1 HNYGL
6 TSRDRAMNF
15 AATNCAQAASVF
27 AKALVDGRRLDTITV
42 EKSPV
47 SRMNSD
53 CWELY
58 LTFTDPDNGSR
69 ATRVFNFTI

>member
-1 HNYGL
+1 
-6 TSRDRAMNF
+6 M
-15 AATNCAQAASVF
+15 
-27 AKALVDGRRLDTITV
+27 TV

-47 SRMNSD
+47 CRMNSD

-69 ATRVFNFTI
+69 ATRVFNFTIDVSELIPVTVGAPKSWIKRAHLATRF